1 MDKERTV
8 MNKESRLW
16 YGVALVA
23 LLLAAALLTSC
34 TPTPEVLEV
43 DEPGYEVKRLS
54 AKVWATNDNSQP
66 KKLLLLTDASWHP
79 LVGER
84 MATTDKAG
92 QAEIQG
98 PGCTALYLYK
108 DSGLT
113 MSGCPKGGGTGS
125 CSTGTI
131 VSKDCDA
138 SIRTMPADVE
148 PVGTWFSVTYLEGWQ
163 VTLVV
168 VAEGTVRVTPA
179 TELEFRLVDREQL
192 QYEVVTREL
201 GEVVAVEVMAGD
213 EPRFLYTA
221 SDDRLKELQAMA
233 ELPAAR
239 TWLGLEELPPLRAV
253 LSQRDPNLEP
263 WLEQIWEQAEQDGF
277 RLSEEAPP
285 VTEPEEPPP
294 VTLVSFVDGEARP
307 NLAETWEVS
316 EDGLQWTFF
325 LAEGRE
331 MSDGT
336 PYTSGIVEEV
346 LTLKEEG
353 YQRIK
358 GYAGS
363 EKIDDYTIM
372 LVLETANPDFLRE
385 VSQIELPQ

>member
-1 MDKERTV
+1 
-8 MNKESRLW
+8 MNEESKLRD
-16 YGVALVA
+16 VVVLVT

-34 TPTPEVLEV
+34 TQAPEEV
-43 DEPGYEVKRLS
+43 VEIEEPGYEVKRLDDK
-54 AKVWATNDNSQP
+54 AWATTDSSQP
-66 KKLLLLTDASWHP
+66 KKLLLLTDASWHN

-84 MATTDKAG
+84 MATTDKDG
-92 QAEIQG
+92 QAEIRG
-98 PGCTALYLYK
+98 PGCTALYVYQ

-148 PVGTWFSVTYLEGWQ
+148 TVGTWFSVTYLEGSQ
-163 VTLVV
+163 VTLVI
-168 VAEGTVRVTPA
+168 VAEGAVRVTPA
-179 TELEFRLVDREQL
+179 TELNFRLVDREQL

-201 GEVVAVEVMAGD
+201 GEVVSVEVLADD

-221 SDDRLKELQAMA
+221 SDDRLKELQATGA
-233 ELPAAR
+233 LPAAR
-239 TWLGLEELPPLRAV
+239 TWLGLEELPPLREV
-253 LSQRDPNLEP
+253 LGQEDPNLEP
-263 WLEQIWEQAEQDGF
+263 WLEQIWEQAGRDGIQF
-277 RLSEEAPP
+277 PEAKG
-285 VTEPEEPPP
+285 PPP
-294 VTLVSFVDGEARP
+294 VTLVSFVDGEFEP
-307 NLAETWEVS
+307 NLAEGWEVS
-316 EDGLQWTFF
+316 DDGLQWVFH

-331 MSDGT
+331 MPDGT
-336 PYTSGIVEEV
+336 PYTSDTVEEL
-346 LTLKEEG
+346 LTRNEVG

-363 EKIDDYTIM
+363 EKIDDYTI
-372 LVLETANPDFLRE
+372 VLLLERPNPDFLQE